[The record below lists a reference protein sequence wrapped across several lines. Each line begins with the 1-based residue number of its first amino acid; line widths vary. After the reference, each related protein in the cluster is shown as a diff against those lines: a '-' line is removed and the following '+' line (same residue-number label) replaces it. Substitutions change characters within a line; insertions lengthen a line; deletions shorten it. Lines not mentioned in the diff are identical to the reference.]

1 MELVLKM
8 QWFPSAKI
16 DFTAVD
22 DATQEHVDG
31 EEGGWGVDTNPDR
44 ADRCLLF
51 WSVYT
56 DYKSVEQLVALL
68 SSAQDVE
75 GVVGVADGQGLINT
89 DKSRFLVT
97 YINDG
102 HYIFYML
109 PIVRYASEPSGV
121 EGDTYYNTTDK
132 VAYYHNG
139 SDFIPITSS
148 ELLLLY
154 SAPGIAVCEELF
166 DLKKRYCLGVKT
178 RELLLVIDKNESKDH
193 KEAIR
198 ELRNKDLLW
207 RAAFKEGK
215 QPTARKLLKSVE
227 DECQ

>member
-8 QWFPSAKI
+8 QWFPSSQI
-16 DFTAVD
+16 DFIAVD

-31 EEGGWGVDTNPDR
+31 QEGGWGVETNPAR
-44 ADRCLLF
+44 ADRCLVF
-51 WSVYT
+51 WSVFIDYT
-56 DYKSVEQLVALL
+56 STEQLVSLL
-68 SSAQDVE
+68 SSTQDVE
-75 GVVGVADGQGLINT
+75 GVVGIADGQGLLNT
-89 DKSRFLVT
+89 DKSRFLVN
-97 YINDG
+97 YIDDG

-109 PIVRYASEPSGV
+109 PIVRYASAPSGV

-132 VAYYHNG
+132 IAYYHNG
-139 SDFIPITSS
+139 TGFTPITSS
-148 ELLLLY
+148 ELSLLY
-154 SAPGIAVCEELF
+154 SAPGIAICEELF
-166 DLKKRYCLGVKT
+166 DLKKRYCLAVKT
-178 RELLLVIDKNESKDH
+178 RELLLVINKTTAKDH